1 MDDQLQETTPNYWNS
16 VFIGAFI
23 VAILTT
29 VVGLIMLYYLA
40 GAEPS
45 MSMMIMSGLLMPI
58 TCLVGM
64 FGGFI
69 AVRHYAKTFD
79 ITFKMGTGALIGL
92 FTGIAAAVISGILGQ
107 LWNMVDPALVDNFA
121 SNMVSALET
130 MDMPDAQRE
139 QTISRMME
147 NIESQKAIG
156 GIIKGVLINAAVL
169 GVVNA
174 ITGMIGAKMFAAPE
188 ED

>member
-1 MDDQLQETTPNYWNS
+1 MDDQLQETPNYWNS
-16 VFIGAFI
+16 VFIGALV
-23 VAILTT
+23 VAISTS
-29 VVGLIMLYYLA
+29 VVGLVMLYYLA

-69 AVRHYAKTFD
+69 SVRHYAKTYD
-79 ITFKMGTGALIGL
+79 ITFKMGTGALVGL

-107 LWNMVDPALVDNFA
+107 LWNIVDPALVDNFA
-121 SNMVSALET
+121 NNMVSALET

-139 QTISRMME
+139 QTISQMME
-147 NIESQKAIG
+147 NIEAQKAVG
-156 GIIKGVLINAAVL
+156 GIIKGVLINAVVL

-174 ITGMIGAKMFAAPE
+174 ISGMIGAKMFAAPE
-188 ED
+188 EE